1 MNTALELTPFQIRV
15 SAIEEGAGNILRLPA
30 FPTSGVSALARVD
43 RATGAAE
50 LAWIPLLD
58 GLRLGLPEAAHQR
71 LRGRLYELAAAKLGR
86 MLLGAPPVP
95 DEVPVV
101 DLTLP
106 CLDKRTAANRAEPWS
121 EPDGLPELGGFA
133 QAIVSGWLAT
143 VRRERELPPL
153 EWTHRAA
160 MTGAA
165 AKAVLQPLVS
175 WYRGSEEDL
184 PAWDPNAEYEV
195 DFSVSLEGAAAAGW
209 YRLGPER
216 TYDFFRNLVRV
227 SSSVQAAVRRWL
239 PALWMTDGLLFDHPR
254 EAVALLAY
262 ASLPPLLARSRRNYT
277 YDPVDAGSLKQAL
290 TQCARKIQRQLQIWY
305 PALVA
310 LRHEAAEELHP
321 RWHSRWSADLLR
333 RGKRVQALLANEAW
347 LIDQLVNFAAE
358 FQPHVGLSELSG
370 SIRRARAIHAA
381 LDARFRRW
389 WDGRSA
395 QPLIG
400 LLLLEA
406 TSALSTAPVRLT
418 VSLRK
423 RDGSGEIAAP
433 IVLRASRA
441 AALEENAPRS
451 SEAA

>member
-15 SAIEEGAGNILRLPA
+15 SAIEEGTSNILRLPA

-43 RATGAAE
+43 RAAGTAE
-50 LAWIPLLD
+50 LVWIPLLD
-58 GLRLGLPEAAHQR
+58 GLRLGLPEPGHQR
-71 LRGRLYELAAAKLGR
+71 LRGRLYELAARKLGR
-86 MLLGAPPVP
+86 LLLGTAPAPG
-95 DEVPVV
+95 EVPVV

-106 CLDKRTAANRAEPWS
+106 CLDKRMAANRAEIWN
-121 EPDGLPELGGFA
+121 EPQPAAELGGFA
-133 QAIVSGWLAT
+133 QTIVSGWLAT
-143 VRRERELPPL
+143 VRQERELPPI

-160 MTGAA
+160 MTGATA
-165 AKAVLQPLVS
+165 RAILQPLLS
-175 WYRGSEEDL
+175 WYRGGEEDL
-184 PAWDPNAEYEV
+184 PAWDLSSEYEI
-195 DFSVSLEGAAAAGW
+195 DFSVSLDGAAAAGW
-209 YRLGPER
+209 YELGPER
-216 TYDFFRNLVRV
+216 TYDFFRSLVRV
-227 SSSVQAAVRRWL
+227 SCAAQAAVRRWL
-239 PALWMTDGLLFDHPR
+239 PALWLTDARMFDHPR

-277 YDPVDAGSLKQAL
+277 YDPVDAASLKQAL
-290 TQCARKIQRQLQIWY
+290 SQCARKIQRQLQIWY
-305 PALVA
+305 PTLVA
-310 LRHEAAEELHP
+310 QGHEAAEELHP
-321 RWHSRWSADLLR
+321 RWHSRWSADLTR

-358 FQPHVGLSELSG
+358 FQPHVRLSELSG
-370 SIRRARAIHAA
+370 PIRRARAIHAA

-406 TSALSTAPVRLT
+406 TSALSAAPVHLT

-423 RDGSGEIAAP
+423 RDGSGEISAP

-441 AALEENAPRS
+441 AAAEEEAPRS